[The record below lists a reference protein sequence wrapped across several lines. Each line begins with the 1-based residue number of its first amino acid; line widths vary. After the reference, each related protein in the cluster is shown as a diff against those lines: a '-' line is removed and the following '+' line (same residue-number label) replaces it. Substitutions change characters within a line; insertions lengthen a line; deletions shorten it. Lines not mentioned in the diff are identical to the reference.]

1 MSSWLPS
8 WMVWGDKGPT
18 KPMHATDAMH
28 HPSVRMR
35 FSQYLD
41 NIDPP
46 KSFRAAEVAQE
57 FTYDELVKLGYKK
70 WEEIM
75 PAVIELAF
83 EMRAI
88 GHCEI
93 LKGGK
98 VLGDDVTSW
107 DIQGSANM
115 SIKLVLGVAAA
126 TKSGVQGAY
135 AVPLVV

>member
-1 MSSWLPS
+1 
-8 WMVWGDKGPT
+8 
-18 KPMHATDAMH
+18 MHATDAMH

-107 DIQGSANM
+107 DIQGSVR
-115 SIKLVLGVAAA
+115 IRRKDD
-126 TKSGVQGAY
+126 
-135 AVPLVV
+135 